1 MAAGVRGQGGPGEES
16 EGGRQGTRL
25 LRGMKLEPRG
35 HLGQFGEPTGCTPS
49 EARSGRGAERRP
61 S

>member
-25 LRGMKLEPRG
+25 LLGMKLEPRG
-35 HLGQFGEPTGCTPS
+35 RLGQFGR
-49 EARSGRGAERRP
+49 ARRVHPIRGPLRP
-61 S
+61 WG